1 MESVNSIKKLAVFL
15 LWFSFGILLV
25 FIVVLCSSIEFDRT
39 KDIDLSAVGQVGDF
53 IGGVVGS
60 IWALA
65 GILFIYATF
74 QQQNIIISRDLD
86 KFLFENFIA
95 KLTREFD
102 ELGYKKEQFQQ
113 LSDKI
118 EEFKNSQSIDHHSS
132 LVLQVNQNYHFYNEM
147 NPILTSAISHIEKF
161 NDDEIK
167 KLFVEQLLIIFDLKS
182 HLTYLDNFELYMG
195 ILDSSFRT
203 ADKEE
208 GQLLFEFKGEQLLNT
223 KEDSYI
229 DKARLFK
236 LSQDYI
242 KAIENSSK

>member
-15 LWFSFGILLV
+15 LWLGSGILLV
-25 FIVVLCSSIEFDRT
+25 FILVLCKNIKFDLC
-39 KDIDLSAVGQVGDF
+39 KDIDMSAVGQVGDF

-102 ELGYKKEQFQQ
+102 KLDYQKEQFQQ
-113 LSDKI
+113 LSNKI
-118 EEFKNSQSIDHHSS
+118 EEFKNSKSIEHHST
-132 LVLQVNQNYHFYNEM
+132 LVLQVNECYYFYNKM
-147 NPILTSAISHIEKF
+147 NPILTSVISHIKKF

-167 KLFVEQLLIIFDLKS
+167 KIFIEQLFIIFDLKS
-182 HLTYLDNFELYMG
+182 HLIYLNNFKLYMEL
-195 ILDSSFRT
+195 LDRSFRES
-203 ADKEE
+203 DKEE
-208 GQLLFEFKGEQLLNT
+208 GQLFFKLKGEDLLNT
-223 KEDSYI
+223 KEDSYF
-229 DKARLFK
+229 DKVLLFN
-236 LSQDYI
+236 LSLNYI
-242 KAIENSSK
+242 KAIENYSK